1 MQRASVRVRVYVCCS
16 ALTQMDPKAVPLR
29 VNHALR
35 PPRDLRAGA
44 VEHDSR
50 DRRVEAALNEA
61 LLDSLV
67 RPVVRTLNVID
78 AVRRGR
84 IESRMFKHLGI
95 EVEDRRGGG

>member
-1 MQRASVRVRVYVCCS
+1 MRCVRRA
-16 ALTQMDPKAVPLR
+16 TFVP
-29 VNHALR
+29 V
-35 PPRDLRAGA
+35 PSSTIRAIDA
-44 VEHDSR
+44 SR
-50 DRRVEAALNEA
+50 QHSMKR

-95 EVEDRRGGG
+95 EVKDRRGGG

>member
-1 MQRASVRVRVYVCCS
+1 MHF
-16 ALTQMDPKAVPLR
+16 TI
-29 VNHALR
+29 
-35 PPRDLRAGA
+35 G
-44 VEHDSR
+44 
-50 DRRVEAALNEA
+50 VEAALNEA

-95 EVEDRRGGG
+95 EVKDRRGGG